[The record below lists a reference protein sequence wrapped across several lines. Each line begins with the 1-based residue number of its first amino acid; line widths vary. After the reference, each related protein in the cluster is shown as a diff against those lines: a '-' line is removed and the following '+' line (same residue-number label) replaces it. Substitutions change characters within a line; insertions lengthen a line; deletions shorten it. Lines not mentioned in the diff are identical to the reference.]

1 VWWGGLEMRV
11 PEDWKVVLEGTVL
24 MGGVED
30 KSKSAPADSPNM
42 LILRGVVLMGGIEI
56 KN

>member
-1 VWWGGLEMRV
+1 VVGGLEMRV